1 MKDVYW
7 ALGVATIG
15 AVIYHAGQKAMAAD
29 VNPMVLLIGVY
40 GIAILLAVIAIPFF
54 RAPAQSD
61 SVRDML
67 SWPVVAV
74 GIGVILIEGGFLMAY
89 RAGGSL
95 QWSGVA
101 VNGLAAVV
109 LVPIAVIAFRE
120 PFSLTRLVGVVVTL
134 VGMLLMARK

>member
-15 AVIYHAGQKAMAAD
+15 AVIYHAGQKAIAAD

-40 GIAILLAVIAIPFF
+40 GIAIVLAVIAIPFF
-54 RAPAQSD
+54 RAPTQSD
-61 SVRDML
+61 SVRHML

-109 LVPIAVIAFRE
+109 LIPIAVLAFRE
-120 PFSLTRLVGVVVTL
+120 PFSLVRMMGIVVTL
-134 VGMLLMARK
+134 VGMLLMTRK

>member
-7 ALGVATIG
+7 ALGVATVG
-15 AVIYHAGQKAMAAD
+15 AVIYHTGQKAIAAD
-29 VNPMVLLIGVY
+29 ANPMLLLIGVY
-40 GIAILLAVIAIPFF
+40 GIAVVLALMAFPFF
-54 RAPAQSD
+54 RAPTQSD
-61 SVRDML
+61 SVRHML

-109 LVPIAVIAFRE
+109 LVPIAVIVFRE
-120 PFSLTRLVGVVVTL
+120 QFSATRIVGVVVTL
-134 VGMLLMARK
+134 VGMFLMARK